1 MSSLDLIVGF
11 LPTAAVLAVM
21 CYLVNQCARV
31 NNDITLN
38 AQNFGDDN
46 NKKFETVKKS
56 VFNFYM
62 IVCLCIVVIVGYLK
76 VFGSEVFTGLFVAI
90 LVALGVKLGIDLKE

>member
-1 MSSLDLIVGF
+1 MNWIDSIVAF
-11 LPTAAVLAVM
+11 LPTAGVLLVL

-46 NKKFETVKKS
+46 KKKFETVRKS

-62 IVCLCIVVIVGYLK
+62 VVCLCVVVIVGYLK
-76 VFGSEVFTGLFVAI
+76 IFGTEIFTGLFVGI
-90 LVALGVKLGIDLKE
+90 LVALGVKLGMDLKE